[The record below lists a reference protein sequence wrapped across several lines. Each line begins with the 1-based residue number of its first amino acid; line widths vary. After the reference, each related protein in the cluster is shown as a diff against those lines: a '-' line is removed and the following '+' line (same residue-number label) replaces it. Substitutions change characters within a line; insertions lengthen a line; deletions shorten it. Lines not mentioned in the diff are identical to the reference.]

1 MREECMYQV
10 GDKILYPMHGAGIIK
25 LIEKREILVSVKEY
39 YILHVPCG
47 DMKVMIPV
55 DNCDAI
61 GVRPIVTEE
70 EIQAAI
76 EILRQESTQMT
87 GNWNKRYR
95 ENMEKIKTGN
105 IELVAEIV
113 RNLTRI
119 DRENRLSAGE
129 KKMLTNVRKIL
140 QSEIML
146 VCNIDE
152 TEARRIIEEAI

>member
-1 MREECMYQV
+1 MYQE

-25 LIEKREILVSVKEY
+25 KIEKREILGSVKDY

-70 EIQAAI
+70 EIQKAI

>member
-1 MREECMYQV
+1 MYQV
-10 GDKILYPMHGAGIIK
+10 GDRILYPMHGAGIIK
-25 LIEKREILVSVKEY
+25 LIEKREILGSVKEY

-70 EIQAAI
+70 EIQKAI

>member
-10 GDKILYPMHGAGIIK
+10 GDRILYPMHGAGIIK

-70 EIQAAI
+70 EIQKAI